1 MTTHPADPE
10 AIAPKAD
17 ASKFLDPLWNH
28 RWLIALIVILGTGGT
43 FLLSSSRDDQYQAT
57 AKVLVETGPASVAF
71 SRVNPLDSVVT
82 EDEVQLIQS
91 LPVAELAAR
100 ELKGNSSTKGPLP
113 SVQASSEEGGV
124 IGVTATA
131 PSGAGA
137 ARTAN
142 AFVAQYIA
150 LRADRTR
157 GEFDRAIRSIR
168 NRISLLPRGSAGA
181 LERQGLQAAIP
192 LLASARALTSSQARV
207 LEPATAPGAP
217 AAPKPLRDALFAFVI
232 SALLAVALAFG
243 LERFDQRLKRP
254 QQAEAAFGVPLLSL
268 ILHVSD
274 ANERTESG
282 EHIAPELR
290 ESFRWLRTSIDLIA
304 PSETSSRVLLVTS
317 AGQGEGKSTIVRNL
331 ALAYYEWGNSVC
343 VVEADLRRPCLSER
357 FGIVASDIG
366 VTSVLSRESK
376 LDDALVEIDADVAGA
391 ELLKRIRAGSP
402 NGAVENSGNN
412 ARPNGAANHSGK
424 LFLLPA
430 GAPPPN
436 PQAVIGSSIDLVS
449 KLRDEFDVVIIDT
462 PPALVVGDAF
472 PLVGHADGV
481 VAVARNSDTTSGAAK
496 RLIAELNRAPGAS
509 VVGFV
514 LNDIK
519 SGPRYGYGYGYGYGK
534 EYARTP

>member
-1 MTTHPADPE
+1 MTTHPADPG

-17 ASKFLDPLWNH
+17 VSRFLDPLWNH

-43 FLLSSSRDDQYQAT
+43 FLLSSSRADQYQAT
-57 AKVLVETGPASVAF
+57 AKVLIETGAVREALGL
-71 SRVNPLDSVVT
+71 VNPGYSRST
-82 EDEVQLIQS
+82 ANEAQLIQS

-100 ELKGNSSTKGPLP
+100 ELKGNSSAKGPLP
-113 SVQASSEEGGV
+113 SVQASAEEGGV

-150 LRADRTR
+150 LRADQTR
-157 GEFDRAIRSIR
+157 GELDRAIKST
-168 NRISLLPRGSAGA
+168 NKRISLLPGGSAA
-181 LERQGLQAAIP
+181 ARERQALRASIVQ
-192 LLASARALTSSQARV
+192 LASARALASSQARE

-268 ILHVSD
+268 IPHISD
-274 ANERTESG
+274 ASERTESG
-282 EHIAPELR
+282 ERIAPELR
-290 ESFRWLRTSIDLIA
+290 EPFRWLRTSIDLIA
-304 PSETSSRVLLVTS
+304 PGKTSSRVLLIMS
-317 AGQGEGKSTIVRNL
+317 AGKDEGKSTVVRNL

-343 VVEADLRRPCLSER
+343 VVEADLRQPSLSER

-366 VTSVLSRESK
+366 VTSVLSGESK
-376 LDDALVEIDADVAGA
+376 LDDALVEINADVAGA
-391 ELLKRIRAGSP
+391 ELLERIRAGSP
-402 NGAVENSGNN
+402 NGAVGDNS
-412 ARPNGAANHSGK
+412 AANHSGK
-424 LFLLPA
+424 LSLLPA

-481 VAVARNSDTTSGAAK
+481 VAVGWNGHTTSGAAK

-519 SGPRYGYGYGYGYGK
+519 SGPRYGYGYEYGYEYGYGK

>member
-1 MTTHPADPE
+1 MTTHRGDPE

-17 ASKFLDPLWNH
+17 ASRFLDPLWNH

-43 FLLSSSRDDQYQAT
+43 FLLSSSPADQYQAT
-57 AKVLVETGPASVAF
+57 AKVLVENSAAREAF
-71 SRVNPLDSVVT
+71 GDINPVYGVVT
-82 EDEVQLIQS
+82 QNEAQLIQS

-100 ELKGNSSTKGPLP
+100 ELKGNSSAKGLLQ
-113 SVQASSEEGGV
+113 SVQVSSEADSGV
-124 IGVTATA
+124 IEVTATA
-131 PSGAGA
+131 RSGAGA

-150 LRADRTR
+150 LRSDQTR
-157 GEFDRAIRSIR
+157 GELDRAIRSIR
-168 NRISLLPRGSAGA
+168 NRISLLPGGSTGA
-181 LERQGLQAAIP
+181 LERQGLQAALP
-192 LLASARALTSSQARV
+192 LLASARALASSQARA
-207 LEPATAPGAP
+207 LEPATAPRAP

-243 LERFDQRLKRP
+243 LERFDHRLKRP
-254 QQAEAAFGVPLLSL
+254 QQAESAFGVPLLSL
-268 ILHVSD
+268 IPRISD
-274 ANERTESG
+274 ASERTESG
-282 EHIAPELR
+282 EHIPPELR

-304 PSETSSRVLLVTS
+304 PGKKSSRVLLVMS
-317 AGQGEGKSTIVRNL
+317 AGQGEGKSTVVRNL

-366 VTSVLSRESK
+366 ITSVLAGESE

-391 ELLKRIRAGSP
+391 ELLERIRGGSP
-402 NGAVENSGNN
+402 NG
-412 ARPNGAANHSGK
+412 PANRSGK
-424 LFLLPA
+424 LSLLPA
-430 GAPPPN
+430 GALPPN

-449 KLRDEFDVVIIDT
+449 RLRAEFDIIIIDT
-462 PPALVVGDAF
+462 SAALAVGDAF
-472 PLVGHADGV
+472 PLVEHADGV
-481 VAVARNSDTTSGAAK
+481 VAVARNGQTTSDAAK
-496 RLIAELNRAPGAS
+496 RLIAELNRVPLRKPKGRATS

-519 SGPRYGYGYGYGYGK
+519 PGPRYGYGDGYGYGK

>member
-43 FLLSSSRDDQYQAT
+43 FLLSSSPADQYQAT

-71 SRVNPLDSVVT
+71 SRVNPVDSVVT

-113 SVQASSEEGGV
+113 SVQASSESGGV

-192 LLASARALTSSQARV
+192 LLASARALASSQARA
-207 LEPATAPGAP
+207 LDPATAPGAP

-254 QQAEAAFGVPLLSL
+254 QEAEAAFGVPLLSL
-268 ILHVSD
+268 IPHISD

-282 EHIAPELR
+282 ECLPPKLR
-290 ESFRWLRTSIDLIA
+290 EPFRWLRTSIDLIA
-304 PSETSSRVLLVTS
+304 PSKTSSRVLLVMS
-317 AGQGEGKSTIVRNL
+317 ACRGEGKSTVVRNL

-366 VTSVLSRESK
+366 VTSVLSGESK
-376 LDDALVEIDADVAGA
+376 LDDALVEINADVAGA
-391 ELLKRIRAGSP
+391 ELLERIRAGSP
-402 NGAVENSGNN
+402 NGAVENSG
-412 ARPNGAANHSGK
+412 AANHSGK
-424 LFLLPA
+424 LSLLPA
-430 GAPPPN
+430 GALPPN

-449 KLRDEFDVVIIDT
+449 RLRDEFDVVIIDT
-462 PPALVVGDAF
+462 PPTLVVGDAF
-472 PLVGHADGV
+472 PLVAHADGV
-481 VAVARNSDTTSGAAK
+481 VAVGWNGHTTSGAAK
-496 RLIAELNRAPGAS
+496 RLIAELNRVPGAS

-519 SGPRYGYGYGYGYGK
+519 SGPPYGYGYEYGYEYGK

>member
-17 ASKFLDPLWNH
+17 ASKFLDPLWSH

-43 FLLSSSRDDQYQAT
+43 FLLSSSRADQYKAT
-57 AKVLVETGPASVAF
+57 AKVLVELSAVQKALGIVQPGYS
-71 SRVNPLDSVVT
+71 DST
-82 EDEVQLIQS
+82 ANEAQLIQS

-100 ELKGNSSTKGPLP
+100 ELKGNSSAKGPLP
-113 SVQASSEEGGV
+113 SVQASAESGGV

-131 PSGAGA
+131 PSGTSA

-150 LRADRTR
+150 LRADQTR
-157 GEFDRAIRSIR
+157 GELDRAIRSTR

-181 LERQGLQAAIP
+181 RERQAFQAA
-192 LLASARALTSSQARV
+192 LVHLASAQALASSQARV

-254 QQAEAAFGVPLLSL
+254 QEAEAAFGVPLLSL
-268 ILHVSD
+268 IPHVSD

-282 EHIAPELR
+282 ERIPPELH
-290 ESFRWLRTSIDLIA
+290 EPFRWLRTSIDLIA
-304 PSETSSRVLLVTS
+304 PGKTSSRVLLVMS
-317 AGQGEGKSTIVRNL
+317 SGKGEGKSTIARNL

-357 FGIVASDIG
+357 FGFVASDIG
-366 VTSVLSRESK
+366 VTSVLSGESK

-391 ELLKRIRAGSP
+391 ELLERIRAGSP
-402 NGAVENSGNN
+402 NGPVENNS
-412 ARPNGAANHSGK
+412 AANHSGK
-424 LFLLPA
+424 LSLLPA
-430 GAPPPN
+430 GAPPHN

-449 KLRDEFDVVIIDT
+449 KLRDEFNVVIIDT
-462 PPALVVGDAF
+462 PAALAVGDAF

-481 VAVARNSDTTSGAAK
+481 VAVGKSGVTTSGAAK
-496 RLIAELNRAPGAS
+496 RLIAELNRVPGAS

-519 SGPRYGYGYGYGYGK
+519 SGPRYGYGYGYGYEYGYGK